1 MRKKK
6 ISVLITNYNKSRFL
20 SKALKNVCN
29 QEFKNYEIILYDD
42 ASTDNSIK
50 IIKKFKKVKLIEGK
64 KKFKKSASISQ
75 IHGILKA
82 FKISKGEIIC
92 FMDGDDYFKSSK
104 LKKIKNV
111 FKKNKSFNSVFN
123 LPVCNQSQFNLRL
136 KKINNNIWPTIFPT
150 SCISVKRDFF
160 KKFMRY
166 LKKNEFEYLEI
177 DARLTIFS
185 KFYFN
190 EYNILKLKLTKYNFD
205 YLGITSKM
213 NIFSR
218 KWWLRR
224 NDAFKYLNYILKKK
238 NQKFNKSFDFFIT
251 FALSFFLR

>member
-1 MRKKK
+1 MKKK
-6 ISVLITNYNKSRFL
+6 QISVLITNYNKSRFL
-20 SKALKNVCN
+20 LKALKNICN
-29 QEFKNYEIILYDD
+29 QEFKNFEIILYDD
-42 ASTDNSIK
+42 ASTDNSVK

-64 KKFKKSASISQ
+64 KEFKKSSPIRQ
-75 IHGILKA
+75 IYGILKA

-92 FMDGDDYFKSSK
+92 FMDGDDYFKRSK
-104 LKKIKNV
+104 LKKIKTI

-123 LPVCNQSQFNLRL
+123 LPDCNQRQFSLKK
-136 KKINNNIWPTIFPT
+136 KKINNDIWPTIFPT
-150 SCISVKRDFF
+150 SCISVKRNFF
-160 KKFMRY
+160 KKFMKYIR
-166 LKKNEFEYLEI
+166 KDEFENLEI

-190 EYNILKLKLTKYNFD
+190 EYNIIKSKLTKYNFD
-205 YLGITSKM
+205 YLGITSKI

-224 NDAFKYLNYILKKK
+224 NEAFKYLNYILKKK